1 MDNSHIKCS
10 SKIHQEVNAICFCQ
24 ECRLYLCEKC
34 QQIHWELYN
43 HKKININE
51 NQKDVFT
58 GFCKEPNHIN
68 NLEFF
73 FKTHNKLY
81 YLACISKINKKE
93 YGQH

>member
-1 MDNSHIKCS
+1 M
-10 SKIHQEVNAICFCQ
+10 
-24 ECRLYLCEKC
+24 CEKC

-43 HKKININE
+43 HNKININE

-73 FKTHNKLY
+73 FKTNNKLCC
-81 YLACISKINKKE
+81 LACISKINKKE
-93 YGQH
+93 YGKH